1 MASETPPG
9 GGLAR
14 TPLHA
19 WHQSHQGRLIE
30 FGGWSMPV
38 QYGSIVEEHHAVR
51 KAAGLFD
58 IAHMGRLDF
67 DGPDAD
73 VTTLLDHVTTN
84 AVTRLKPGR
93 AQYSLILN
101 DQAGV
106 IDDVLVYRL
115 PEDRLFMVCN
125 AANRA
130 AVIDQIQRVAAR
142 VAPQARLV
150 DRTADTVMVAIQG
163 PRALEIV
170 RDLANDP
177 AQAEALTNLKSYG
190 CLRATLAGIPLLA
203 SRTGYTGEDG
213 FELIA
218 PAEVSVTLWEAI
230 LTAGATRG
238 VMPCG
243 LGARDTLRF
252 EAAMPLHG
260 HELGTDITPYESGVA
275 WAVKLDKPAEFVG
288 KAACRAAAA
297 SPRFVRVG
305 LELGGK
311 RIARQAYP
319 VHAANAPDGPAIG
332 KVTSGTFAPTLERSL
347 AMAFVPLDHAA
358 VGTEVVVDLRGKPEP
373 ARVVPLP
380 FYKRPTAT
388 ASPTS

>member
-218 PAEVSVTLWEAI
+218 PAEVSVTLW
-230 LTAGATRG
+230 
-238 VMPCG
+238 
-243 LGARDTLRF
+243 
-252 EAAMPLHG
+252 
-260 HELGTDITPYESGVA
+260 
-275 WAVKLDKPAEFVG
+275 
-288 KAACRAAAA
+288 
-297 SPRFVRVG
+297 
-305 LELGGK
+305 
-311 RIARQAYP
+311 
-319 VHAANAPDGPAIG
+319 
-332 KVTSGTFAPTLERSL
+332 
-347 AMAFVPLDHAA
+347 
-358 VGTEVVVDLRGKPEP
+358 
-373 ARVVPLP
+373 
-380 FYKRPTAT
+380 
-388 ASPTS
+388 

>member
-1 MASETPPG
+1 MAAETTSG
-9 GGLAR
+9 GDLAR
-14 TPLHA
+14 TPLHS
-19 WHQSHQGRLIE
+19 WHQSHKGRLVE

-67 DGPDAD
+67 DGPDAA

-84 AVTRLKPGR
+84 AVPRLKPGR
-93 AQYSLILN
+93 IQYSLILN
-101 DQAGV
+101 DHAGV

-125 AANRA
+125 ASNRA
-130 AVIDQIQRVAAR
+130 AVIDQIQRIAAR
-142 VAPQARLV
+142 VAPEVRLV
-150 DRTADTVMVAIQG
+150 DRTTETVMVAIQG
-163 PRALEIV
+163 PRSVEIV
-170 RDLANDP
+170 SELIADP
-177 AQAEALTNLKSYG
+177 ARAEALANLKYYG
-190 CLRATLAGIPLLA
+190 CLRATLAGIPMLV

-218 PAEVSVTLWEAI
+218 SVDVSQTLWEAI
-230 LTAGATRG
+230 LAAGASRG
-238 VMPCG
+238 LIPCG

-260 HELGTDITPYESGVA
+260 HELGVEITPYESGVA
-275 WAVKLDKPAEFVG
+275 WAVKLDKPTEFVG
-288 KAACRAAAA
+288 KTACRAASV

-305 LELGGK
+305 LELTGK
-311 RIARQAYP
+311 RIARQDYP
-319 VHAANAPDGPAIG
+319 VHSANDPNGPAIG
-332 KVTSGTFAPTLERSL
+332 KVTSGTFSPTLELSL
-347 AMAFVPLDHAA
+347 AMAFLPPDHAA
-358 VGTEVVVDLRGKPEP
+358 VGTDVIIDLRGKPEP

-380 FYKRPTAT
+380 FYKRPA
-388 ASPTS
+388 ASSSS